1 MYLSILPVLAVL
13 AACTKGD
20 DTVVNKTADSPN
32 TLKVGTANVELASNV
47 KSFELS
53 IDSQGEAWKT
63 IVTPAEC
70 DWVRIMPAESDGSD
84 TSVYFFAEEE
94 NETYEQRSVEV
105 LFYSEHGSRK
115 VTVSQKGLAIEKNGL
130 PARWYFTEN
139 EMRAS
144 GWTTKRTLYANAGEG
159 KSLAAIS
166 VAGSDGRTPV
176 CALSTA
182 YKTSAAAMKM
192 FTDDCLLF
200 TLPVKSLAAGT
211 DVDFMATFGAT
222 DNSAPKYWMCEIFDS
237 GKWREPKESDIKTAA
252 DGTRYSFYI
261 KNFSSYQ
268 HTTFVQTFT
277 ISEAI
282 RDGLLKIRCRAVGS
296 VNGGGTTLSP
306 TAAGG
311 IYMPSHEFHLATVCT
326 YEGIAAKD
334 TKKVL
339 CLGNSFTHY
348 FCTAWKL
355 KELARSQGHQLD
367 IRVNVKGSQTFAN
380 HLALELSQAVITEGG
395 YDYAF
400 LQEQSQAHSKY
411 YADPSSNASVI
422 TDMRNLSSQVAE
434 YSPACRIVLE
444 NTWAFPK
451 NNWDGHGSSSKFSKA
466 LISGAK
472 TVAASDTNVAC
483 VSPIGVAFDRAYSA
497 GITDLWY
504 TDSKHPNINGA
515 YLKACVNYLV
525 IFGEPFDANASDCGV
540 AAATAEKLRAI
551 AEDTVL
557 GHESEYGIER

>member
-1 MYLSILPVLAVL
+1 MLAAL
-13 AACTKGD
+13 AACTESGD
-20 DTVVNKTADSPN
+20 TIVSKTVDSPN
-32 TLKVGTANVELASNV
+32 TLTVASSNVELAAGV
-47 KSFELS
+47 ESFELS
-53 IDSQGEAWKT
+53 VDSRGEAWKT
-63 IVTPAEC
+63 IVTPAEH
-70 DWVRIMPAESDGSD
+70 DWLRIMPTESDGSD
-84 TSVYFFAEEE
+84 ASVYFLAEED
-94 NETYEQRSVEV
+94 NTTYEPRSVEV

-115 VTVSQKGLAIEKNGL
+115 VTVSQSGMPIEKNGL

-144 GWTTKRTLYANAGEG
+144 GWVANRVLFANAGEG
-159 KSLAAIS
+159 RSLAS
-166 VAGSDGRTPV
+166 VSAVGADGRNPV

-192 FTDDCLLF
+192 FTGDCLLF
-200 TLPVKSLAAGT
+200 TVPVKSLAAGT
-211 DVDFMATFGAT
+211 DIDFMGTFGAT
-222 DNSAPKYWMCEIFDS
+222 DNSAPKYWMCEIFD
-237 GKWREPKESDIKTAA
+237 GGEWREPEASDIKTAA

-277 ISEAI
+277 LSETV
-282 RDGLLKIRCRAVGS
+282 RDGVLKIRCRAVGS
-296 VNGGGTTLSP
+296 INGGGSTLLP

-311 IYMPSHEFHLATVCT
+311 IYMPSHEFHLATICA
-326 YEGIAAKD
+326 YEGIAAED

-339 CLGNSFTHY
+339 LLGNSFTHY

-355 KELARSQGHQLD
+355 KELARSQGHRLD
-367 IRVNVKGSQTFAN
+367 MRINIKGSQTFAN
-380 HLALELSQAVITEGG
+380 HLALELSQAAINEGG

-400 LQEQSQAHSKY
+400 LQEQSQAHAKY
-411 YADPSSNASVI
+411 YADPVSNGQLL
-422 TDMRNLSSQVAE
+422 TDMRNLSAQVMQH
-434 YSPACRIVLE
+434 SPSCRVVLE

-451 NNWDGHGSSSKFSKA
+451 SGWDGHGSSSAFEAA
-466 LISGAK
+466 LLAGAK
-472 TVAASDTNVAC
+472 AIAAADTNVAC
-483 VSPIGVAFDRAYSA
+483 VSPIGVAFDKAYAS

-525 IFGEPFDANASDCGV
+525 LFGEQFDDNAADCGV
-540 AAATAEKLRAI
+540 AADTAAKLRAI
-551 AEDTVL
+551 AEDVVL